1 MKKIAFIQRG
11 INTIN
16 DKILKAKNRGAARV
30 IIYNNVD
37 GLMPFYLAEGGK
49 CKFT

>member
-1 MKKIAFIQRG
+1 MTFFQRG
-11 INTIN
+11 TNTIN
-16 DKILKAKNRGAARV
+16 DKILQAKNRGAAGI